1 MQARNQSV
9 TVSVTFFLT
18 GILNVLLTNPLWV
31 VNSRLK
37 MSGVKKDARSYRG
50 LLDGLIKI
58 AVEVMIVMVS

>member
-1 MQARNQSV
+1 M
-9 TVSVTFFLT
+9 
-18 GILNVLLTNPLWV
+18 ITNPLWV

-37 MSGVKKDARSYRG
+37 MSGLKRGGSQYRG

>member
-1 MQARNQSV
+1 M
-9 TVSVTFFLT
+9 
-18 GILNVLLTNPLWV
+18 LTNPLWV

-37 MSGVKKDARSYRG
+37 MSGVKKDARCYRG